1 MKNYRKMILNALL
14 ESYEK
19 SLLFS
24 GKNQRSQSIYFR
36 FSRKTIPEYFEDT
49 SVAYDEIHQE
59 LKAMEAGGLIRIHWR
74 NAKADHI
81 VEKVSLN
88 LEQLEDA
95 YAVAGRKK
103 LQTEQETFKEYLRRW
118 DEGCEVLRNFIDW
131 VEDRLDKGLSIKAYA
146 DMDDIEGFSS
156 LIRGVQAV
164 VDNQEECFIRELSMK
179 LYGDSKKL
187 EGLKRKIENIIVN
200 FSDHKE
206 RFSQIED
213 VFLEFSVL
221 KNPSVVMIKGDL
233 ILLTENDKIPLK
245 DFQYGIGISSKDIH
259 HIDFEGDSSVKKII
273 TIENLTTFYRV
284 REESALGIYLGGFHN
299 EARRNLIWK
308 AHQAFPKAKLVHW
321 GDIDI
326 GGFKIYFDLC
336 RKTKLPFEPM
346 NMGIDILEK
355 YRDYTKALTKND
367 EAELHKMLSSSWEI
381 NNDVACNIVES
392 LMWMLEN
399 KRKLE
404 QEIVSLPWESME
416 GKELDEF
423 LKSEEDV
430 F

>member
-1 MKNYRKMILNALL
+1 MKNYRKIIANALL

-36 FSRKTIPEYFEDT
+36 FSKKTVPEYFEDT

-59 LKAMEAGGLIRIHWR
+59 LQVLENMDLIRIHWR
-74 NAKADHI
+74 NNKTGHI
-81 VEKVSLN
+81 VDKVSLR
-88 LEQLEDA
+88 LEALESA
-95 YAVAGRKK
+95 YAIAGRKK
-103 LQTEQETFKEYLRRW
+103 LQSEQDAFKEYLQQC
-118 DEGCEVLRNFIDW
+118 DAGSEVIENFIDW
-131 VEDRLDKGLSIKAYA
+131 LEDRIDNGLSIKAYA
-146 DMDDIEGFSS
+146 DMGDLEGFRS
-156 LIRGVQAV
+156 LVRGAQAV
-164 VDNQEECFIRELSMK
+164 VNNKEECFIRELSMR

-200 FSDHKE
+200 FSSDKE
-206 RFSQIED
+206 RFAHIED
-213 VFLEFSVL
+213 VFLEFNVL
-221 KNPSVVMIKGDL
+221 KNPSVVMIKGDMA
-233 ILLTENDKIPLK
+233 LLTGKGRIPLK

-259 HIDFEGDSSVKKII
+259 HIDFDGDASVEKII

-284 REESALGIYLGGFHN
+284 REESALVIYLGGFHN

-308 AHQAFPKAKLVHW
+308 AHQAFLKARLVHW

-346 NMGIDILEK
+346 NMGISTLEK
-355 YRDYTKALTKND
+355 YRSYTKTLTKND
-367 EAELHKMLSSSWEI
+367 EAELEKLLNVNWEI
-381 NNDVACNIVES
+381 SDDVTLEIMET
-392 LMWMLEN
+392 LMWMRKN

-404 QEIVSLPWESME
+404 QEIVSLPGESME
-416 GKELDEF
+416 ASREEL
-423 LKSEEDV
+423 
-430 F
+430 